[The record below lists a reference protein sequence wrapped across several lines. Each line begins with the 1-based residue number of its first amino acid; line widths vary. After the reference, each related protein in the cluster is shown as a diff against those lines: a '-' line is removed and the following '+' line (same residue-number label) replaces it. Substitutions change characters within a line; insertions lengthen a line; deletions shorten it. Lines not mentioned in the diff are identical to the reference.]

1 MVRHLIMGQ
10 YAFDLLVKERLVQQY
25 QTTVPLMASMKKGV
39 GREHWSIRVYLVLK
53 EIWMLDLLK

>member
-1 MVRHLIMGQ
+1 M
-10 YAFDLLVKERLVQQY
+10 QQY

-39 GREHWSIRVYLVLK
+39 GREHWSVRVYLVLK